1 MNRFLIRI
9 AAAVFASILISSQ
22 LQAQITT
29 TYAKNA
35 TPGQQNGFYYSLPL
49 TMLQLD
55 FVLEETQ
62 CEPGQLSS
70 YASTYFGS
78 EEAIE
83 YSTTEYKLLDVKMKP
98 IATPDPNATFFVSYG
113 ATRGGG
119 KVAFDVL
126 PNGIIRSIGSGITQ
140 EAESAAQAPIIA
152 PVPTEKC
159 SNCAKNHGF
168 LSLMTSGKS
177 DAQLAREAADKIAEI
192 RDSKFKLVSGYYET
206 AFVPEHFRDMY
217 AKLEEMEQD
226 YMSLFLGRRVTKTVV
241 KTVYVIPSKD
251 VVTQTVAKFSEDEG
265 LTTGTSGSGSLIMVQ
280 TLPLNTTTA
289 INAPSQTAV
298 ETLSYDN
305 KLFYR
310 VPETANVKVS
320 CNNVTLLEERLIV
333 NQLGVLLMAPFAN
346 TQLEF
351 DVNTGQIV
359 NMRMQ

>member
-22 LQAQITT
+22 LQAQFTI

-49 TMLQLD
+49 TMIQLD
-55 FVLEETQ
+55 FVLEESQ
-62 CEPGQLSS
+62 CEPGRLSN

-78 EEAIE
+78 EKAVE
-83 YSTTEYKLLDVKMKP
+83 YNMKEYKLLDVKMKP
-98 IATPDPNATFFVSYG
+98 VATPDPNATFFVSYG
-113 ATRGGG
+113 SARSGG
-119 KVAFDVL
+119 KVVFDIL
-126 PNGIIRSIGSGITQ
+126 PNGIIRSIGSGVTQ
-140 EAESAAQAPIIA
+140 DVESAPQAPIMA
-152 PVPTEKC
+152 PVPAENC
-159 SNCAKNHGF
+159 PNCAKSHGY
-168 LSLMTSGKS
+168 LSLITSGKS

-206 AFVPEHFRDMY
+206 AFVPEHFREMY

-226 YMSLFLGRRVTKTVV
+226 YMSLFLGRRVKKTVV
-241 KTVYVIPSKD
+241 KTVYVIP
-251 VVTQTVAKFSEDEG
+251 TRHAGPQTIAKFSENEG
-265 LTTGTSGSGSLIMVQ
+265 ITTGTSGSGYPIMMQ
-280 TLPLNTTTA
+280 TSSLNTTAA

-298 ETLSYDN
+298 ESLSYDN

-320 CNNVTLLEERLIV
+320 FNDETLLEERLVI
-333 NQLGVLLMAPFAN
+333 NQLGVLLMAPFTNA
-346 TQLEF
+346 QLEF